1 VAANFA
7 PTILALGK
15 LAAAMWTLSG
25 ASLAVVWPI
34 ALIGA
39 FGLAIASIVDPGGPL
54 DILGRMF
61 PETMEKIRTSVQGV
75 GEWIEDQIDAVIG
88 KIKELIGWFD
98 KLTGLGIGDFFSSG
112 FGGPASTGAPD
123 YRLPQKP
130 YGSILGVMPKGEK
143 SPLELP
149 PPDAPPA
156 TKEDLIEF
164 LKPQSSNN
172 TYNINVNAPGAN
184 GDDIAERIR
193 RSFERKPLYDSDGA
207 LVPG

>member
-1 VAANFA
+1 
-7 PTILALGK
+7 
-15 LAAAMWTLSG
+15 
-25 ASLAVVWPI
+25 VWPI

-75 GEWIEDQIDAVIG
+75 GEWIEDQIDGVIV

-98 KLTGLGIGDFFSSG
+98 KLTGLGIGDFFASG
-112 FGGPASTGAPD
+112 FGGAASTGRPD
-123 YRLPQKP
+123 Y
-130 YGSILGVMPKGEK
+130 SIPRTNYSGMLGVVPKGDRPAIPGLDDK
-143 SPLELP
+143 QPRP
-149 PPDAPPA
+149 AA
-156 TKEDLIEF
+156 TKEDLLEAI
-164 LKPQSSNN
+164 KPQSSTNN
-172 TYNINVNAPGAN
+172 YNINVNAPGAN